1 MTNNYRELPANERK
15 MMRQV
20 EAVKDMLN
28 YCIERNGAT
37 IKVTVTHDN
46 GLTASATLYDHAAL
60 VQGLLDALNYFQSEL

>member
-28 YCIERNGAT
+28 YCAERNGAT
-37 IKVTVTHDN
+37 IKVIVTHDN